1 MNWLQQLSCHWQKKQ
16 LQRPELASMFAK
28 PLTKQ
33 WVAIDCEMTGLN
45 PKKHHLLSV
54 AAIHI
59 NDDIIDTGN
68 GMHLVCRPPVMPDR
82 DTIVIHGL
90 RTADV
95 EHGMSYDE
103 MLALLLPF
111 IDNRPIVGFC
121 PQIDMAF
128 LNPMVKRYMGAT
140 LPNKVIDVRQL
151 YSQRMGDRTQGIP
164 NQSQHLNNILAYYN
178 IPALGAHDAYNDAI
192 MTAMAFLHLRSRS
205 K

>member
-1 MNWLQQLSCHWQKKQ
+1 MSWLQQLSCAWQKTQ
-16 LQRPELASMFAK
+16 LQRPELASMFTTPSAE
-28 PLTKQ
+28 Q

-59 NDDIIDTGN
+59 NDNTIDTGN

-121 PQIDMAF
+121 PQLDMAF
-128 LNPMVKRYMGAT
+128 LNPLAKRYMGT
-140 LPNKVIDVRQL
+140 HLPNSVIDIRALYNRRTGNRTEGVLSQSQQL
-151 YSQRMGDRTQGIP
+151 NHILAHYGIP
-164 NQSQHLNNILAYYN
+164 E
-178 IPALGAHDAYNDAI
+178 LGAHDAYNDAI
-192 MTAMAFLHLRSRS
+192 MTAMAFLHVR
-205 K
+205 

>member
-1 MNWLQQLSCHWQKKQ
+1 MSWLQQLSCAWQKTQ
-16 LQRPELASMFAK
+16 LQRPELASMFTTPSAE
-28 PLTKQ
+28 Q

-59 NDDIIDTGN
+59 NGNTIDTGN

-121 PQIDMAF
+121 PQLDMVF
-128 LNPMVKRYMGAT
+128 LNPLVKRYMGTT

-151 YSQRMGDRTQGIP
+151 YSRRMGDLTQGIP
-164 NQSQHLNNILAYYN
+164 NQTQHLTNILAHYG
-178 IPALGAHDAYNDAI
+178 IPELGAHDAYNDAI
-192 MTAMAFLHLRSRS
+192 MTAMAFLHVR
-205 K
+205 

>member
-1 MNWLQQLSCHWQKKQ
+1 MGWFRQLSCAWQKKY
-16 LQRPELASMFAK
+16 LQRPELATMFA
-28 PLTKQ
+28 PSAPEQ

-45 PKKHHLLSV
+45 PKKHHLLSI

-59 NDDIIDTGN
+59 NGNTIDTGN

-111 IDNRPIVGFC
+111 INNRPIVGFC
-121 PQIDMAF
+121 PQIDTGF
-128 LNPMVKRYMGAT
+128 LNPLVKRYMGTT
-140 LPNKVIDVRQL
+140 LPNEVIDVRHL
-151 YSQRMGDRTQGIP
+151 YSRRMGDRTQGIP
-164 NQSQHLNNILAYYN
+164 TQSQQLGNILAHYQ
-178 IPALGAHDAYNDAI
+178 IPKLGSHDAYNDAI
-192 MTAMAFLHLRSRS
+192 MTAMAFLHVR
-205 K
+205 

>member
-1 MNWLQQLSCHWQKKQ
+1 MSWLKKLSSSWQKNQ
-16 LQRPELASMFAK
+16 LRRPELASMFTQPTAG
-28 PLTKQ
+28 Q

-59 NDDIIDTGN
+59 NGDTIDTGN
-68 GMHLVCRPPVMPDR
+68 GLHLVCKPPVMPDR

-111 IDNRPIVGFC
+111 IDNRPLVGFC
-121 PQIDMAF
+121 PQIDTGF
-128 LNPMVKRYMGAT
+128 LNPLVKRYMGT
-140 LPNKVIDVRQL
+140 HLPNEVIDVRQL
-151 YSQRMGDRTQGIP
+151 YSRRMVGSSQSIP
-164 NQSQHLNNILAYYN
+164 GQSQHLTSILAHYD
-178 IPALGAHDAYNDAI
+178 IPELGTHDAYNDAI
-192 MTAMAFLHLRSRS
+192 MTAMAFMHVR
-205 K
+205 

>member
-1 MNWLQQLSCHWQKKQ
+1 MTNMIWLQQLSCAWQKTQ
-16 LQRPELASMFAK
+16 LQRPEMASMFTTPSAE
-28 PLTKQ
+28 Q

-59 NDDIIDTGN
+59 NGNTIDTGN

-121 PQIDMAF
+121 TQLDMAF
-128 LNPMVKRYMGAT
+128 LNPLVKRYMGTT

-151 YSQRMGDRTQGIP
+151 YSRRMGDRTQGIP
-164 NQSQHLNNILAYYN
+164 NQTQHLTNILAHYD
-178 IPALGAHDAYNDAI
+178 IPQLGAHDAYNDAI
-192 MTAMAFLHLRSRS
+192 MTAMAFLHVR
-205 K
+205 

>member
-1 MNWLQQLSCHWQKKQ
+1 MSWLKQLSSSWQKSQ
-16 LQRPELASMFAK
+16 LQRPELESMFTK
-28 PLTKQ
+28 PAANQ

-59 NDDIIDTGN
+59 NGDTIDTGN

-95 EHGMSYDE
+95 ENGMSYDE

-121 PQIDMAF
+121 PQIDIGF
-128 LNPMVKRYMGAT
+128 LNPLVKRYMGAS
-140 LPNKVIDVRQL
+140 LPNEVIDVRHL
-151 YSQRMGDRTQGIP
+151 YSRRMSGQTQGLP
-164 NQSQHLNNILAYYN
+164 NQSQHLNNILAHYN
-178 IPALGAHDAYNDAI
+178 IPELGTHDAYNDAV
-192 MTAMAFLHLRSRS
+192 MTAMAFLHVR
-205 K
+205 

>member
-1 MNWLQQLSCHWQKKQ
+1 MSWLQQLSCAWQKTQ
-16 LQRPELASMFAK
+16 LQRPELASMFTTPSAE
-28 PLTKQ
+28 Q
-33 WVAIDCEMTGLN
+33 WIAIDCEMTGLN
-45 PKKHHLLSV
+45 SKKHHLLSV

-59 NDDIIDTGN
+59 NGNTIDTGN

-121 PQIDMAF
+121 PQLDMVF
-128 LNPMVKRYMGAT
+128 LNPLVKRYMGTT

-151 YSQRMGDRTQGIP
+151 YSRRMGDRTQGIP
-164 NQSQHLNNILAYYN
+164 NQTQHLTNILAHYG
-178 IPALGAHDAYNDAI
+178 IPELGAHDAYNDAI
-192 MTAMAFLHLRSRS
+192 MTAMAFLHVR
-205 K
+205 

>member
-1 MNWLQQLSCHWQKKQ
+1 MNWLQQLSCAWQKTQ
-16 LQRPELASMFAK
+16 LQRPELALMFTTSSAE
-28 PLTKQ
+28 Q

-59 NDDIIDTGN
+59 NGSIIDTGN

-95 EHGMSYDE
+95 EHGMSYDD

-111 IDNRPIVGFC
+111 IGNRPIVGFC
-121 PQIDMAF
+121 TQLDMAF
-128 LNPMVKRYMGAT
+128 LNPLVKRYMGT
-140 LPNKVIDVRQL
+140 PLPNEVIDLRHL
-151 YSQRMGDRTQGIP
+151 YSRRISGHTQGLSG
-164 NQSQHLNNILAYYN
+164 QAQHLTRILAHYN
-178 IPALGAHDAYNDAI
+178 IPELGAHDAYNDAV
-192 MTAMAFLHLRSRS
+192 MTAMAFLHVR
-205 K
+205 

>member
-1 MNWLQQLSCHWQKKQ
+1 MSWLKQLSCTWQKSQ
-16 LQRPELASMFAK
+16 LQRPELASMFTK
-28 PLTKQ
+28 PLPEQ

-59 NDDIIDTGN
+59 NGNSIDTGN

-95 EHGMSYDE
+95 EHGMSYEE

-121 PQIDMAF
+121 PQLDTGF
-128 LNPMVKRYMGAT
+128 LNPLVKRYMGTT
-140 LPNKVIDVRQL
+140 LPNKVIDLRHL
-151 YSQRMGDRTQGIP
+151 YSRRMSGQTQGLSS
-164 NQSQHLNNILAYYN
+164 QSQHLTSILAHYN
-178 IPALGAHDAYNDAI
+178 IPDLGSHDAYNDAI
-192 MTAMAFLHLRSRS
+192 MTAMAFLHVR
-205 K
+205 

>member
-1 MNWLQQLSCHWQKKQ
+1 MSWLQQLSCAWQKTQ
-16 LQRPELASMFAK
+16 LQRPELASMFTTPSAE
-28 PLTKQ
+28 Q

-54 AAIHI
+54 AAIQI
-59 NDDIIDTGN
+59 NGNTIDTGN

-121 PQIDMAF
+121 TQLDMVF
-128 LNPMVKRYMGAT
+128 LNPLVKRYMGTT

-151 YSQRMGDRTQGIP
+151 YSRRMGDLTQGIP
-164 NQSQHLNNILAYYN
+164 NQTQHLTNILAHYG
-178 IPALGAHDAYNDAI
+178 IPELGVHDAYNDAI
-192 MTAMAFLHLRSRS
+192 MTAMAFLHVR
-205 K
+205 

>member
-1 MNWLQQLSCHWQKKQ
+1 MSWLSQLSASWQKKN
-16 LQRPELASMFAK
+16 LQRPELISMFDK
-28 PLTKQ
+28 PLADK
-33 WVAIDCEMTGLN
+33 WVSIDCEMTGLN
-45 PKKHHLLSV
+45 PKKHHILSV

-59 NDDIIDTGN
+59 NGDTIDTGN
-68 GMHLVCRPPVMPDR
+68 GLHLVCRPPVMPDR

-121 PQIDMAF
+121 PQIDSGF
-128 LNPMVKRYMGAT
+128 LNPLVRRYMGVP

-151 YSQRMGDRTQGIP
+151 YSRRLAGHTQSIP
-164 NQSQHLNNILAYYN
+164 SQDQHLTNILAHYD
-178 IPALGAHDAYNDAI
+178 IPELGTHDAYNDAI
-192 MTAMAFLHLRSRS
+192 MTAMAFLHLRKS
-205 K
+205 

>member
-1 MNWLQQLSCHWQKKQ
+1 MSWLQQLSCAWQKTQ
-16 LQRPELASMFAK
+16 LQRPELASMFTTPSAE
-28 PLTKQ
+28 Q

-54 AAIHI
+54 AAIQI
-59 NDDIIDTGN
+59 NGNTIDTGN

-121 PQIDMAF
+121 TQLDMVF
-128 LNPMVKRYMGAT
+128 LNPLVKRYMGTT

-151 YSQRMGDRTQGIP
+151 YSRRMGDLTQGIP
-164 NQSQHLNNILAYYN
+164 NQTQHLTNILAHYG
-178 IPALGAHDAYNDAI
+178 IPELGAHDAYNDAI
-192 MTAMAFLHLRSRS
+192 MTAMAFLHVR
-205 K
+205 

>member
-1 MNWLQQLSCHWQKKQ
+1 MNWLKQLTGTWQKRQ
-16 LQRPELASMFAK
+16 LQRPELASMFTTPNAK
-28 PLTKQ
+28 E

-59 NDDIIDTGN
+59 NGNKIDTGN
-68 GMHLVCRPPVMPDR
+68 GMHVVCKPPVMPDR

-121 PQIDMAF
+121 PQIDIGF
-128 LNPMVKRYMGAT
+128 LNPIVKRYMGAA
-140 LPNKVIDVRQL
+140 LPNQIIDIRQL
-151 YSQRMGDRTQGIP
+151 YSQHMGDRTQGIP
-164 NQSQHLNNILAYYN
+164 NQSQRLPNILAHYG
-178 IPALGAHDAYNDAI
+178 IHELGAHDAYNDAI
-192 MTAMAFLHLRSRS
+192 MTAMAFLHMRSRL
-205 K
+205 

>member
-1 MNWLQQLSCHWQKKQ
+1 MSWLKQLTTTWQKNH
-16 LQRPELASMFAK
+16 LQRPELASMFMPAVSE
-28 PLTKQ
+28 Q

-59 NDDIIDTGN
+59 NGDTIDTGN
-68 GMHLVCRPPVMPDR
+68 GLHMICRPPVMPDR

-95 EHGMSYDE
+95 EHGISYDE

-121 PQIDMAF
+121 PQIDTAF
-128 LNPMVKRYMGAT
+128 LNPLIKHYMGTT
-140 LPNKVIDVRQL
+140 LPNQIIDVRKL
-151 YSQRMGDRTQGIP
+151 YSRRMGDHAQMPP
-164 NQSQHLNNILAYYN
+164 NKSHHLTNILAHYN
-178 IPALGAHDAYNDAI
+178 IPEMGTHDAYNDAV
-192 MTAMAFLHLRSRS
+192 MTAMAFLHVR
-205 K
+205 

>member
-1 MNWLQQLSCHWQKKQ
+1 MSMTRQLWAQWQQRKLT
-16 LQRPELASMFAK
+16 RPQLASMFA
-28 PLTKQ
+28 PPDTER

-45 PKKHHLLSV
+45 PKQHHLLSV

-59 NDDIIDTGN
+59 NGNHIDTSG
-68 GMHLVCRPPVMPDR
+68 GLHLICKPPVMPDR

-95 EHGMSYDE
+95 EHGMSYDD

-128 LNPMVKRYMGAT
+128 LNPLTKHYMGT
-140 LPNKVIDVRQL
+140 PLPNSIIDIRAL
-151 YSQRMGDRTQGIP
+151 YNRRMGNRTEGILS
-164 NQSQHLNNILAYYN
+164 QSQQLTHILAHYD
-178 IPALGAHDAYNDAI
+178 IPELGAHDAYQDALA
-192 MTAMAFLHLRSRS
+192 TAMAFLHMR
-205 K
+205 

>member
-1 MNWLQQLSCHWQKKQ
+1 MSWLKQLSSTWQKSQ
-16 LQRPELASMFAK
+16 LQRPELASMFNK
-28 PLTKQ
+28 PFADQ

-45 PKKHHLLSV
+45 PKKNHLLSV

-59 NDDIIDTGN
+59 NGNTIDTGS
-68 GMHLVCRPPVMPDR
+68 GMHLVCKPPVMPDR

-121 PQIDMAF
+121 PQIDTGF
-128 LNPMVKRYMGAT
+128 LNPLVKRYMGTT
-140 LPNKVIDVRQL
+140 LPNKVIDVRHL
-151 YSQRMGDRTQGIP
+151 YSRRMSGQTQGLS
-164 NQSQHLNNILAYYN
+164 NQSQHLTSILAHYD
-178 IPALGAHDAYNDAI
+178 IPELGTHDAYNDAV
-192 MTAMAFLHLRSRS
+192 MTAMAFLHVH
-205 K
+205 